1 VRIALAVL
9 AATLVT
15 TAALGESAAGL
26 HWTAP
31 AGWNAGPARA
41 MRAATYAVP
50 AVAGDTASS
59 ECVVYF
65 FGAGQGGSVADNID
79 RWTGQFT
86 TPSGKPATA
95 IVGKRTAHGVS
106 MTTIDVAGAY
116 SGLGGPLAES
126 KLVSGYRLLGA
137 IVEGP
142 GGNIFVKFT
151 GPAKTIAA
159 SKTKFDQLLAS
170 FTKGEK

>member
-1 VRIALAVL
+1 VSCIS
-9 AATLVT
+9 
-15 TAALGESAAGL
+15 SA
-26 HWTAP
+26 
-31 AGWNAGPARA
+31 R
-41 MRAATYAVP
+41 V
-50 AVAGDTASS
+50 
-59 ECVVYF
+59 
-65 FGAGQGGSVADNID
+65 SVADNID

-126 KLVSGYRLLGA
+126 KPVSGYRLLGA

>member
-1 VRIALAVL
+1 VRILATAIACCL
-9 AATLVT
+9 SATLL
-15 TAALGESAAGL
+15 AESAAGL
-26 HWTAP
+26 QWTAP
-31 AGWNAGPARA
+31 AGWKAGPPRQ
-41 MRAATYAVP
+41 MRAATYGVA
-50 AVAGDTASS
+50 AVAGDTAES

-65 FGAGQGGSVADNID
+65 FGAGQGGSVDDNID

-95 IVGKRTAHGVS
+95 IVGKRTAHGVA

-116 SGLGGPLAES
+116 SGLGGPMAQS
-126 KLVSGYRLLGA
+126 KSVPGYRLLGA

-151 GPAKTIAA
+151 GPSKTIAA
-159 SKTKFDQLLAS
+159 NKAKFDQLLAS
-170 FTKGEK
+170 FTKG